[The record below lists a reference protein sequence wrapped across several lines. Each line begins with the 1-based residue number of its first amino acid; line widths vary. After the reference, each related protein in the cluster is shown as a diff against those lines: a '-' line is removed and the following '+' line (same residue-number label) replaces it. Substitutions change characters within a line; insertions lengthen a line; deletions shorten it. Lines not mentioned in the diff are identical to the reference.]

1 MLEHII
7 KQFLFEQ
14 RDYKITVKSAPN
26 FSISTA
32 KGAGGVYAFTVKFKL
47 SGTGANPSD
56 DQLRKVMS
64 RWIAENPTTGAT
76 AIGATS
82 KFANGNYIY
91 LVSNPL
97 TESADRLKFTVWVI
111 ERQKLKDLAVA
122 LEDREKMSGY
132 FYETPSNIDFD
143 SYMIGKSPIMS
154 YNDMVKWFS
163 VLTAAA
169 KKQGIKLTLPNIQKI
184 NTVETEINTDEF
196 KSKIVDITDE
206 NWEEYPDV
214 YGFSGKAEIS
224 FSTTGAQ
231 IITPISG
238 RIDITEVD
246 TDNDGERHLGYFE
259 GQFKNGVPFKGTWTK
274 YQLTGNKTPDNIY
287 SIWKGE
293 FKAEAYENELGERD
307 FHIKE
312 IPGKGKYIVDP
323 HEKLVYPYTAQKPN
337 AAGYTDTYY
346 LEGDSVYFINIFAD
360 PVPSWLYIPKLE
372 FELWT
377 ASGTKPKNA
386 REASISEIS
395 ILNKNYPNA
404 LPDAIK
410 WKTDKQNT
418 PVTFTSFP
426 VNIYTTTNEEDFT
439 DTGKVI
445 SKMTADKPQYWYDAT
460 SNGYAKLVGTSKDP
474 NKSYWV
480 KSDQIK

>member
-1 MLEHII
+1 MIEHII
-7 KQFLFEQ
+7 KHFLFEQ
-14 RDYKITVKSAPN
+14 AKFRWGIIPPTPALL
-26 FSISTA
+26 TA
-32 KGAGGVYAFTVKFKL
+32 AKEAGGVYAFTAKL
-47 SGTGANPSD
+47 NFTKKSVIPSD
-56 DQLRKVMS
+56 QIIRNILTSNISDMPSTGDDSV
-64 RWIAENPTTGAT
+64 GAT
-76 AIGATS
+76 GKYS
-82 KFANGNYIY
+82 NGNYIY
-91 LVSNPL
+91 LISNPL
-97 TESADRLKFTVWVI
+97 KESPNRLKFNVWII
-111 ERQKLKDLAVA
+111 ERQNLKDIAV
-122 LEDREKMSGY
+122 EVVDREKMTGY
-132 FYETPSNIDFD
+132 FTKSTSPIDFGERQ
-143 SYMIGKSPIMS
+143 IGNSDLMS
-154 YNDMVKWFS
+154 YDDMARWFS
-163 VLTAAA
+163 ALTEAAT
-169 KKQGIKLTLPNIQKI
+169 KQGVKLDLPDIQKI
-184 NTVETEINTDEF
+184 NTIQSSIKTGEF
-196 KSKIVDITDE
+196 KTQFVDITDE
-206 NWEEYPDV
+206 NADEYET
-214 YGFSGKAEIS
+214 GFRGKAEIS
-224 FSTTGAQ
+224 YTPDGDQ
-231 IITPISG
+231 IVTPISG
-238 RIDITEVD
+238 RIDVTEDD
-246 TDNDGERHLGYFE
+246 TNNDGELHLGYFE
-259 GQFKNGVPFKGTWTK
+259 GQFKNGVPFNGTWTK

-293 FKAEAYENELGERD
+293 FKTEAYENERGTRS
-307 FHIKE
+307 FHIKK

-360 PVPSWLYIPKLE
+360 PVPAWLYIPKLE

-377 ASGTKPKNA
+377 ASGTSPKNA

-395 ILNKNYPNA
+395 ILNKNYPNE

-460 SNGYAKLVGTSKDP
+460 ANGYAKLVGRSKDP